1 MSKSVSKPRRKPAE
15 TPENRYD
22 GHLCAGHLLVWT
34 WRKLV
39 AGEVECPLLAK
50 EYMAFAGGRGL
61 ELLEAFGVF
70 LQALGAG
77 SRRLLAVGQ
86 PRCAGIT
93 GDEAQM
99 LRLIAAAQAED
110 GELLAAHLAW
120 LVRGQHRDTVER
132 SARYL
137 AATLLECGVV
147 LPPATAVPPPSGAR
161 LDVLH

>member
-1 MSKSVSKPRRKPAE
+1 MSKPRPKAAE

-22 GHLCAGHLLVWT
+22 GRLCAGHLLVWT

-39 AGEVECPLLAK
+39 AGEVECPLLAR
-50 EYMAFAGGRGL
+50 EYMAFADGRGL

-86 PRCAGIT
+86 PRVAGIT

-99 LRLIAAAQAED
+99 LRLIAAAQTGD
-110 GELLAAHLAW
+110 GALIAAHLSW
-120 LVRGQHRDTVER
+120 LVRGAHHGTVER

-137 AATLLECGVV
+137 AETLLECGVA
-147 LPPATAVPPPSGAR
+147 LPPATAVPPPRSAK
-161 LDVLH
+161 LEMLH

>member
-1 MSKSVSKPRRKPAE
+1 MPKPRHKPAE
-15 TPENRYD
+15 SPENRYD

-39 AGEVECPLLAK
+39 AGEVECPVLAK
-50 EYMAFAGGRGL
+50 EFMAFPDGRGL

-93 GDEAQM
+93 NDEAQM
-99 LRLIAAAQAED
+99 LRLIAAAQVED
-110 GELLAAHLAW
+110 GALLAAHLAW
-120 LVRGQHRDTVER
+120 LVRGNHRETVER

-137 AATLLECGVV
+137 AGTLLDCGVV
-147 LPPATAVPPPSGAR
+147 LPPATSVPPPQSAR
-161 LDVLH
+161 LEVLH